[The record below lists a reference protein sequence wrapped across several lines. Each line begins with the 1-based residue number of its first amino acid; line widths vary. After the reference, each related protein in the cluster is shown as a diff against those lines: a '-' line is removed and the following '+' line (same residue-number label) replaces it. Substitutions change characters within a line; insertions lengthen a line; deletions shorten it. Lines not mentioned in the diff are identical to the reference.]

1 LNRRDRALVLLAMVF
16 SVHTVTLVPVPT
28 DLAWVLVTVRAMAM
42 CTYMR
47 DVVVADIA
55 DVLAHGL
62 ARDLPT
68 VEGAR
73 GN

>member
-1 LNRRDRALVLLAMVF
+1 LVLVF
-16 SVHTVTLVPVPT
+16 SVHTVTLASDLSV
-28 DLAWVLVTVRAMAM
+28 LAWVLVTARAMAM
-42 CTYMR
+42 STYMR

-55 DVLAHGL
+55 DVLAL
-62 ARDLPT
+62 ALGRDLPT